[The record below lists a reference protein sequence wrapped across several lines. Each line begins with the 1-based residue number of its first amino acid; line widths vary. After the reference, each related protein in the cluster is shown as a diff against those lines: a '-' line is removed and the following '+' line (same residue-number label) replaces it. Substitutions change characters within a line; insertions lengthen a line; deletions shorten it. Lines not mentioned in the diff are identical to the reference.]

1 MQIKVRKIEKSPT
14 LREREGTFEAANGI
28 CLKVKKGRQSRCLN
42 SIRAQG
48 TKKKARIIAGG
59 RDGRKNLIVEEIKGK
74 QEFTFL
80 ARGVLLRHQKQQAF
94 RRWIECA
101 PYRHLC
107 DST

>member
-1 MQIKVRKIEKSPT
+1 MDGED
-14 LREREGTFEAANGI
+14 EADGAVDSI
-28 CLKVKKGRQSRCLN
+28 CLQETNDDGWKMSEFN
-42 SIRAQG
+42 SDAMD
-48 TKKKARIIAGG
+48 KEK
-59 RDGRKNLIVEEIKGK
+59 RDGIPHNGQRKKPAWMRAEGREKNLIVEEIKGK